1 MHRSALLLSLL
12 AMGCTAKNAAVITAQ
27 GTIEVEETDVVTTV
41 GGRISRLWPAEGQ
54 MVSAG
59 DTIATL
65 QSYALPD
72 DLREREARVARA
84 EAELADLLRG
94 ARPEEIARAEA
105 QLRSD
110 VASEALANKDLE
122 RMEGLVLT
130 NAVSHQDVDRA
141 RSAAVEARGNRET
154 SEENLK
160 LLKAGA
166 TREAIEAARSGL
178 AEARA
183 ALAQGR
189 AKDGELVLLAPVD
202 GVVLPLFYRVGE
214 VVAAEKPVITTA
226 DITRPWIRVYVNQK
240 DVPSLKHGAA
250 VKVQL
255 DGEDEPV
262 ITGHVI
268 AINHEAEYT
277 PRVALTV
284 EERADLMFGV
294 KIALDNSTG
303 RARAGLPATVEI
315 SRDSVA
321 SGKATAQKVA
331 LSFPEGP

>member
-1 MHRSALLLSLL
+1 MHRSTLLLALL
-12 AMGCTAKNAAVITAQ
+12 AIGCTRENPGIITAQ

-41 GGRISRLWPAEGQ
+41 GGRITRFWPVEGQ
-54 MVSAG
+54 MVRAG

-72 DLREREARVARA
+72 DLREREARVSRA

-110 VASEALANKDLE
+110 IASEALAAKDLE

-141 RSAAVEARGNRET
+141 RSAAVEARGDRET

-166 TREAIEAARSGL
+166 TREAIDAARSRL
-178 AEARA
+178 AEAKA

-189 AKDGELVLLAPVD
+189 ATSGELTLLAPVD
-202 GVVLPLFYRVGE
+202 GVVLPLFYKVGE

-226 DITRPWIRVYVNQK
+226 DIARPWIRVYVNQK

-250 VKVQL
+250 VRVQL
-255 DGEDEPV
+255 DGAGEAPIAGQV
-262 ITGHVI
+262 V
-268 AINHEAEYT
+268 AINHAAEYT

-315 SRDSVA
+315 SRDSSGTTRTVA
-321 SGKATAQKVA
+321 RVA